1 MRRVILMLLALVAI
15 VGVAACGDDDGGGGD
30 GGTTAT
36 ADAAPAQL
44 TIALAGREMTVDGA
58 PEAGLTE
65 ITFRNDGRGE
75 HEAQLIR
82 VEGDQSEAEV
92 LRQFNETGEGRP
104 TPDWL
109 RAAGGAGPA
118 AAGAEVSSTQVLV
131 PGTYYAVDTSGGR
144 RPAYV
149 SFDVTG
155 EESDAELPAGD
166 ATITA
171 RDFSFEATGLR
182 AGENVVTFDNT
193 GREIHHVV
201 AFPLARGRTAD
212 DFRRFI
218 ESDGR
223 GGGPPPVDFEGGA
236 SSSAFD
242 GGTSGNVTLDLRR
255 SGDYVLACFIS
266 NRAGGPPHAT
276 FGMVEQVTVE

>member
-1 MRRVILMLLALVAI
+1 MRRVVLTLLALVAI
-15 VGVAACGDDDGGGGD
+15 AGVSACGDDDNGGD
-30 GGTTAT
+30 GGTTA
-36 ADAAPAQL
+36 ADAAAPAQL
-44 TIALAGREMTVDGA
+44 TIVLAGREMTVDGEPA
-58 PEAGLTE
+58 AGLTE
-65 ITFRNDGRGE
+65 IAFRNDGRGE
-75 HEAQLIR
+75 HEAQLVR

-92 LRQFNETGEGRP
+92 IRQFNETGEGRP

-118 AAGAEVSSTQVLV
+118 AAGEQVRSTQVLV

-149 SFDVTG
+149 RFEVTG
-155 EESDAELPAGD
+155 EESDAELPAAD

-171 RDFSFEATGLR
+171 RDFSFDASGLR

-193 GREIHHVV
+193 GREIHHVI
-201 AFPLARGRTAD
+201 ALPLAEGRTAE

-218 ESDGR
+218 QSDSSD
-223 GGGPPPVDFEGGA
+223 GPPPVDFESGA

-242 GGTSGNVTLDLRR
+242 GGTSGNVTLNLRR
-255 SGDYVLACFIS
+255 SGDYVLVCFIS

-276 FGMVEQVTVE
+276 FGMVEGVTVE